1 MFLENMD
8 PTKIEELGPP
18 MAERTVRDE
27 VNFVLKHIFEG
38 KSIIA
43 QAQMLR
49 GFLKHK
55 SLKNVVELLG
65 IKSEK
70 EVLANEMVSKN
81 VMLVLATVAKK
92 RSQVDKNARGAL
104 LTGVVMKRTSSSRLM
119 LEFN

>member
-1 MFLENMD
+1 MD

-18 MAERTVRDE
+18 MAKRKVWDK
-27 VNFVLKHIFEG
+27 VNSGLKHFFEG
-38 KSIIA
+38 KTIIA

-70 EVLANEMVSKN
+70 
-81 VMLVLATVAKK
+81 
-92 RSQVDKNARGAL
+92 
-104 LTGVVMKRTSSSRLM
+104 
-119 LEFN
+119 